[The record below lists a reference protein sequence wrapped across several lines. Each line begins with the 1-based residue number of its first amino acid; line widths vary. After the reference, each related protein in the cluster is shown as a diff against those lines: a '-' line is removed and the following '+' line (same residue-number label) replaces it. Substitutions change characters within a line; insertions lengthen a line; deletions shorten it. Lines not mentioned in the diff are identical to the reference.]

1 MSTPQPYPQPDRP
14 GAAGSSPILRGV
26 MWVAIGALIASAI
39 VCVVWVLL
47 APQGDVIPKAFLTI
61 LLLAGF
67 AGAAL
72 LDASLAPGREP
83 WLVLASMAS
92 WIVALLCGLALV
104 WSPWDTFR
112 AMLWVGN
119 FVLIVVLLQLTLV
132 HQRLLWRA
140 HAKYVRT
147 FTRILAVV
155 TTALVVALL
164 GMALVP
170 LALPRAFDY
179 PDIYGRIMVSL
190 AILGAVGT
198 ALVPLITALF
208 APRAASVPP
217 APAAPTP
224 VPAASTAQPAP
235 APASPVS
242 APPAAPAAAEPLPWP
257 TYSDGATPLPMLPDG
272 QPDFAAQATGVP
284 TPGAREFG
292 PAPQAAPHAPGAGA
306 PHPAPPRPAP
316 PA

>member
-1 MSTPQPYPQPDRP
+1 
-14 GAAGSSPILRGV
+14 

-67 AGAAL
+67 AGVAL

-155 TTALVVALL
+155 TTVLVVALL

-208 APRAASVPP
+208 APRAAPAHP
-217 APAAPTP
+217 APASPASAP
-224 VPAASTAQPAP
+224 AAQPAP
-235 APASPVS
+235 APASRVS

-292 PAPQAAPHAPGAGA
+292 PAPQAAPPA